1 MLPMTIE
8 RAYGIAGL
16 AIALVIGVISAD
28 LLTGGLISAAFGRA
42 PARLAA
48 VPDSTD
54 QDGVA

>member
-1 MLPMTIE
+1 MTIE

-16 AIALVIGVISAD
+16 AIALVIGIISAD

-48 VPDSTD
+48 VPDVETE
-54 QDGVA
+54 GGAA